1 MSTAPGPG
9 PGAVRLDPARAAL
22 LVVDL
27 QERLWLVMSEE
38 DRATCLKNVGI
49 LLELARRL
57 KIPVVQSEQYPKGL
71 GPTVKEV
78 AKLLE
83 GQDLRRMEK
92 VEFSCAAAP
101 SFAPHWEELGRDQW
115 IVAGMESHVCVYQT
129 VRDLTERG
137 ATVHV
142 PVDAVISRTR
152 ENKNVG
158 LDLARRVG
166 AVLTS
171 TETVVFDALG
181 RAGSDDFRALS
192 KLIK

>member
-1 MSTAPGPG
+1 MIR
-9 PGAVRLDPARAAL
+9 VDPARAAL
-22 LVVDL
+22 LVVDI
-27 QERLWLVMSEE
+27 QERLWAVMSEE
-38 DRATCLKNVGI
+38 DRAMCARNVGI

-71 GPTVKEV
+71 GPTVKEI
-78 AKLLE
+78 ADGLA

-101 SFAPHWEELGRDQW
+101 SFGPLWEELQRDQW
-115 IVAGMESHVCVYQT
+115 IVAGMEAHVCVYQT
-129 VRDLTERG
+129 VRDLAERG
-137 ATVHV
+137 ATVYV

-152 ENKNVG
+152 ENRSVG
-158 LDLARRVG
+158 LDLARQVG

-171 TETVVFDALG
+171 TETVVFDALH

-192 KLIK
+192 KLVK